1 MKGKI
6 TAIMLSSAIV
16 LTGGISIAYY
26 NTKSLGFDD
35 NVKIFSS
42 DNEKISFLDFNFYYQ
57 DIDDFFKNVKEYL
70 PENQP
75 NTGPKITYNIG
86 FL

>member
-16 LTGGISIAYY
+16 LAGGISIAYY

-42 DNEKISFLDFNFYYQ
+42 DNEKISFLDFEFYYE
-57 DIDDFFKNVKEYL
+57 DIDDFLKNAKEYL
-70 PENQP
+70 PQNRP
-75 NTGPKITYNIG
+75 VPGPKITYNAD

>member
-16 LTGGISIAYY
+16 LAGGISIAYY

-42 DNEKISFLDFNFYYQ
+42 DNEKISFLDFEFYYE
-57 DIDDFFKNVKEYL
+57 DIDDFLKNAKEYL
-70 PENQP
+70 PQNRP
-75 NTGPKITYNIG
+75 VTGPKITYNAD

>member
-6 TAIMLSSAIV
+6 TAIMLSSAIA
-16 LTGGISIAYY
+16 LAGGISIAYY

-42 DNEKISFLDFNFYYQ
+42 DNEKISFLDFEFYYE
-57 DIDDFFKNVKEYL
+57 DIDDFLKNAKEYL
-70 PENQP
+70 PQNRP
-75 NTGPKITYNIG
+75 VTGPKITYNAD

>member
-16 LTGGISIAYY
+16 LAGGISIAYY

-42 DNEKISFLDFNFYYQ
+42 DNEKISFLDFEFYYE
-57 DIDDFFKNVKEYL
+57 DIDDFFKNAKEYL
-70 PENQP
+70 PQNRP
-75 NTGPKITYNIG
+75 VTGPKITYNAD